1 MSEAIEQITGKNP
14 VLEAL
19 RAGRT
24 INKILLAKGTEAKT
38 NQEIINLATVKGIP
52 IQWVE
57 RKLIEQK
64 SETKAHQG
72 VLAFA
77 SPISYVEIEDIL
89 ETAKSKQQEPFILLL
104 DRLEDPHNLGA
115 ILRTAEAAGVHG
127 VIIPK
132 RRGVSVNTTVTKTS
146 AGAVEYVPIARVTN
160 LVQAMDKLKEAGCW
174 IVGTDQD
181 AQEDYYQADLKG
193 PLVVVIGN
201 EGKGISR
208 LVKENCDFTIKIPM
222 VGRLNS
228 LNASVAASIIMYE
241 VYRQR
246 GQA

>member
-1 MSEAIEQITGKNP
+1 MREIDLIAGKNP

-19 RAGRT
+19 RAGRP
-24 INKILLAKGTEAKT
+24 INKILLAKGTET
-38 NQEIINLATVKGIP
+38 NQEIINIATAKGIP

-57 RKLIEQK
+57 RQLIEQK
-64 SETKAHQG
+64 IETKAHQG
-72 VLAFA
+72 VLAMA
-77 SPISYVEIEDIL
+77 SPIGYVDIDDIL
-89 ETAKSKQQEPFILLL
+89 EIAKKRQEDPFLLLL
-104 DRLEDPHNLGA
+104 DHLEDPHNLGA

-132 RRGVSVNTTVTKTS
+132 RRGVSVNSTVAKTS
-146 AGAVEYVPIARVTN
+146 AGAVEYVPIARVAN
-160 LVQAMDKLKEAGCW
+160 LVQTMEKLKQAGCW

-181 AQEDYYQADLKG
+181 AQEDHYKADLKG
-193 PLVVVIGN
+193 PLVVVVGS
-201 EGKGISR
+201 EGKGIGR
-208 LVKENCDFTIKIPM
+208 LVKENCDFTVRIPM
-222 VGRLNS
+222 TGKLNS